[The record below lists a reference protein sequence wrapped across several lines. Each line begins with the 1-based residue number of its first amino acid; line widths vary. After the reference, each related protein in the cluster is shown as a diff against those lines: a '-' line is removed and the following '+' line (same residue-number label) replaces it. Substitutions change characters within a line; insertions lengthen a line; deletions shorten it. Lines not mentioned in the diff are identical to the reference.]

1 MRVTLDL
8 DPKDVWRIEEIAQR
22 RGVTPGE
29 VVRAELSIRRSHLE
43 RNDRIRARV
52 LAGMTDKQIADELG
66 TGVTSIRDIR
76 QKQLRLPANRTRSER
91 KTA

>member
-1 MRVTLDL
+1 MRVTVDL
-8 DPKDVWRIEEIAQR
+8 DPRDVWRIEETAQR
-22 RGVTPGE
+22 RGITPGE
-29 VVRAELSIRRSHLE
+29 VLRAELSTRRSHLE

-66 TGVTSIRDIR
+66 VGVTSIRDIR